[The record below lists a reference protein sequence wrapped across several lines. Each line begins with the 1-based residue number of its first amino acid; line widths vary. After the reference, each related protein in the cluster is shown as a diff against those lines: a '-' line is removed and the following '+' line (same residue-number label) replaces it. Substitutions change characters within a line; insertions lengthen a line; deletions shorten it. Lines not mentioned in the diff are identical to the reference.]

1 MLASIAQ
8 DEQVS
13 TWLLPQD
20 FSPSGVKA
28 NLFFAHGG
36 RFCWLET
43 FQKKKKKRLL
53 ILPPVDSIDA
63 RRNGNCIWNIQ
74 VNDKK

>member
-20 FSPSGVKA
+20 FSLSGVKA

-43 FQKKKKKRLL
+43 FQKKKKKTT
-53 ILPPVDSIDA
+53 
-63 RRNGNCIWNIQ
+63 
-74 VNDKK
+74 VNPAACRQYWRSTEWQLYLEYTG